1 PDLAAHA
8 EPGTA
13 AEAKPNTPLTLPP
26 APGHASTEALP
37 QELLT
42 PPCPAAEQERGAP
55 SSDITSQRTAA
66 GDMLEARSGGCSELA
81 QGCDKAEPQPAQQAG
96 DDTQG
101 QEQHGPSPA
110 AAQQSSP
117 TLQTPATAVAVL
129 REAQP
134 QVFEAQEPA
143 PERRSLASAVE
154 GAHQPAALQ
163 VPPAPLVTAAQPVTA
178 TGQSPHE
185 AVSPLTQLVAD
196 AAQPETLAQPMAEP
210 AQRPPCTLGHPWA
223 SSPGMLPAS
232 GPVVAP
238 CTSVPEPDQAL
249 SAAAAAQSPSRALPL
264 PPHTTVRC
272 TQEAAV
278 PGLPT
283 ATTQPPA
290 SALIRIAANRSAV
303 QPSSSVPALEDMAL
317 NTPVQTAPSTET
329 PIRPPHS
336 HVGAAAQGY
345 TAATTFLRSERT
357 HRRVPSV
364 SLHRP
369 YRSPLLQFRMYRLTP
384 QYTALGASN
393 PPVTS
398 PTVTHAFDGLWP
410 LCMFEVRGSCRDT
423 RCPRQHM
430 QDGTLT
436 ALDAAL
442 DMQARVAAVQAVMQG
457 VSGSTAETVNASG
470 ILTLQGED
478 IKGGSGAGLTAV
490 QRVQQQFAAAAVGT
504 AGVPLSECAVACGG
518 AGLGEKLRSRGRVAF
533 IPVDARDKRYFF
545 TQPATAPLPSSTP
558 ASGAGAIKPSEPPQG
573 PPAATSL
580 PGSPGR
586 TSLTQPG
593 PLAPLLQ
600 PGAAAEAA
608 AIASVNAAHEEQ
620 LGQQGG
626 CAGFWLQW
634 ALELLGYGAATASPV
649 EQLAAI
655 SLLQRGSQHLEQQH
669 PSPGS
674 ASLLATPPAGPPRPA
689 STAAAQL
696 LPMRLSLVARHHGP
710 GPHLDAV
717 KEEALAWLQAVG
729 DTQGGSPVRLAAA
742 YQLSL
747 ALLSMEREWPKQQA
761 ILQAGLAACLAA
773 LPPSSLTTATSPSTN
788 STSRQAEAPSA
799 THPTPSAS
807 GTIPHWAPP
816 SWPTAATD
824 QAWAPLQPPGVQAV
838 VDLALRSL
846 HLHAA
851 AGQVGAGQ
859 DWLTQLLAACAPDIQ
874 PSQGDDTGQRLVA
887 EGQGS
892 GVRESRGAAAGAA
905 SDLSSR
911 PQHPV
916 HLLGT
921 AAGPQRLSGMLAA
934 WPSAA
939 CQLWSAAACWAS
951 QGRLPPGMGLRL
963 GYALPGP
970 SLADAQQLWAELIS
984 RVVPGDA
991 APASTTL
998 PAGAPPAAEAA
1009 AGTAA
1014 GLELSWRCAGATLNA
1029 VAEAVAGAG
1038 AGAGAGTGCG
1048 LLLHS
1053 QAMGHAV
1060 AVSAAS
1066 LLLLHPSTSHLPD
1079 RPSPQA
1085 PAAAAT
1091 VAGQPPGQVVLELVS
1106 GLQQAVSGLAA
1117 QLHPAS
1123 QGTQQPGEQQQQ
1135 QQQQQQLSSP
1145 VGPPAPHPPGV
1156 QQLGAAACLP
1166 EVLSA
1171 WLGPEASA
1179 RCCRALATLPSCTS
1193 EAMGAS
1199 ARPCPT
1205 SQLQLALSL
1214 CLLLL
1219 GAHLL
1224 HHLQQPPTP
1233 APSPR
1238 PPRTQMPTAGGAKG
1252 LSGDSA
1258 AAAAAAARDV
1268 CQGQGPPSSSSR
1280 DACQLAPSDPSC
1292 LHSSCRA
1299 SAYFLLQAAV
1309 DLYLLGCVDQAGA
1322 AAQGLMLHAAAAA
1335 ANLLAAGA
1343 VGAGA
1348 GAFPPLGGWGVQH
1361 EWLWAALMA
1370 SRLHAVHE
1378 MVAAQ
1383 FEASVL
1389 PHHPQLLWHSL
1400 HGGDRQEGCVA
1411 GQSEQSASGMEWE
1424 VSEAGTDLGPA
1435 APSLRAA
1442 QPSSLHGSSQVQG
1455 QLGQLGPGGLRGPLH
1470 APAPQE
1476 PAHLRSLL
1484 LHFAFWAAGL
1494 LLSMDLEPDQAAWSE
1509 ASGAPAQTEP
1519 PSPTE
1524 PTESPGPPHPVT
1536 LHLLLNMLE
1545 VPALACHRPRV
1556 AAIAATHL
1564 AALLPHGPP
1573 RPPQGARHPPPAST
1587 HTHGLEQHQEP
1598 GSGLPPALCAGQGAA
1613 SLGFTATPAAEPG
1626 GEAPGGRV
1634 ECQGGY
1640 QPGPAASWLHPV
1652 QCSLVLCL
1660 DPGLS
1665 SLWLK
1670 GGRAAGA
1677 AGWESFVSPGQQ
1689 HQGQRQEPQEQQL
1702 LEEGQQQQGGGRQ
1715 QERPQPATAVAAQR
1729 RTLAV
1734 LQPPSWQDM
1743 GLGLEQA
1750 LGLGLRYLGHAQVQ
1764 AWVHRLA
1771 HPRSGLWG
1779 SPHLAP
1785 ALLAAARQL
1794 PAPHQPS
1801 SWPPNLGW
1809 LCWLVPLVVA
1819 ALVASGPLAAEEV
1832 MRRKGAQRWASSG
1845 SDVLGSDAGKLG
1857 RLGGKADFYPATLY
1871 LSTSKLAV
1879 AVVGNL
1885 LFATAL
1891 LLHRAVIKIFLG
1903 SLRDIEQE
1911 MIKEKLSSAVMES
1924 LLALTVFREE
1934 FGAFFVAMFS
1944 SLVFVKVLHW
1954 LVQNRVDYIEV
1965 TPTVSRL
1972 QHIRIISFM
1981 SVLLVGV
1988 VEVQTLPIR
1997 TFTAFHMLW
2006 APLKKS
2012 KACCVPLQMIDAM
2025 FLSYTVQATIA
2036 KGGHSVMLLFAFE
2049 YIIQASDVVRYF
2061 LKYAMSMVDLWLDGR
2076 WESKGTYVFYL
2087 ELVTDLLHLF
2097 VYIIFFGMV
2106 FTNYGMPL
2114 HLVRD
2119 LYSAFRNF
2127 RKRIIDFL
2135 RFRQVS
2141 ARLNRLPDASQAD
2154 LERSDGVCI
2163 ICREEMAR
2171 GGANKKLMCGHVFH
2185 LHCLRSWLERQQN
2198 CPTCRGAVFQ
2208 RRQPPATA
2216 AAPPAPPPPLEAAA
2230 APALEVQA
2238 QAAFVPPGGPAAAA
2252 PAAAGVRP
2260 GAAAAAGSG
2269 PSAQVAPG
2277 PSGQRAAGAGAGSS
2291 GTHASGGA
2299 AAAGIRVA
2307 HPHPGRT
2314 GIRVMRHGHVPGS
2327 GAGHAGAGVGAAYS
2341 VEAALEASGLTALLQ
2356 HLQQLQHQAAGS
2368 SAAPLPAGTSQT
2380 TPPLFPGFP
2389 TLGANPLGSMPGM
2402 HFPMQLPMS
2411 GGMQGFAPMPGFAP
2425 VFPTVLPPLV
2435 PGPSPTSVVEQQA
2448 AAAAAAAALAA
2459 AAAVG
2464 AYNPLGGLIMMPP
2477 AFAPHFGSMALHGIL
2492 GGGSQH
2498 PPTSAATGPSP
2509 FTNSSGLPP
2518 SSPQPAAEA
2527 VSEPATAGPGP
2538 GSAAAPVG
2546 LHGAGLGMDHKLA
2559 AAMQVVL
2566 ERQVEMLQ
2574 EQLAHI
2580 RQAAAQTSPATASAA
2595 QAGPGS
2601 QPGTAPPPGPS
2612 GQVNRTVG
2620 EAAAGSSSSSSA
2632 RLAWPPPAQTPPSPM
2647 PEIKPARPLS
2657 AAPAAHDQAHTPRT
2671 DNSSPTPPP
2680 AAAAAAAAP
2689 EASGPQHAG
2698 DHNSSANLST
2708 VTQPTGAPHPASAPA
2723 LSAQSPSPTTSPS
2736 LSNTTRHT
2744 PAPGAAADSAQV
2756 HSADSD
2762 KAVLPEGGGPEAGPS
2777 ISVAGPGVLLP
2788 GQGQLDRCQS
2798 PEDGFEYE
2806 EVRQLRLLHFLKH
2819 QQRQQQ
2825 ERQEQQQQEQQRQE
2839 QQEQEQEQQG
2849 ASGLPITSLS
2859 VSARRYDL
2867 LPDPD
2872 PTYYRFRTGFGPRTE
2887 PNRTEP
2893 NRTAGGEGMVWRVS
2907 RQHYNRERGV
2917 AVYLGAGN
2925 FSQGGWK
2932 AYVVLERYRNVVEQ
2946 PSRPITFDRPGRLV
2960 IVDEFRTSRVSLSV
2974 HARQP
2979 CELQLPH
2986 DRPRPGDW
2994 VPPAGQVNQRL
3005 VRPAWSQ
3012 RHPEYE
3018 RGLSRCHEV
3027 PPNTPPPP
3035 PAQAP
3040 LAQDS
3045 PAPALDQPPAQPPPG
3060 PVPRP
3065 QAPPWGTWLNR
3076 DTNGYLNF
3084 QNWATPIRL
3093 SCDQGALP
3101 AKGKEYPGLG
3111 YKRVRDKPPKAQK
3124 QQQQPAEAQE
3134 SPIKPHLQ
3142 PLAAA
3147 SSAGTSLEAN
3157 LKHITVTLATWDAV
3171 WEVYLDPKWARQRLR
3186 LYGAQDRALE
3196 QFFNKLEEEMAE
3208 LSMERHNHAK
3218 QLVVFFGAATIG
3230 TGGGWGADAVLRA
3243 CCKVVCR
3250 PRGPDQRR
3258 GRVVL
3263 VDEHR
3268 TSRVSSAVND
3278 KQPCEEELNK
3288 LSATRPAGWKPPA
3301 GQVEQR
3307 LPPRKPPQAPRS
3319 SQSATQPAAS
3329 EPGPSTPPPAKR
3341 SKPAAEPTKGKGK
3354 GKAAKAKPAPQPG
3367 RWLDRN
3373 CNAALNMQRIGE
3385 SRWRPLELCY
3395 WPDQGALP
3403 AKGKEYP
3410 GLGLQAEDLPSRAS
3424 EGTSARA
3431 RSQPSSFS
3439 DLLVP

>member
-1 PDLAAHA
+1 M
-8 EPGTA
+8 
-13 AEAKPNTPLTLPP
+13 
-26 APGHASTEALP
+26 P
-37 QELLT
+37 QELLD

-55 SSDITSQRTAA
+55 SSDITSQHTAA
-66 GDMLEARSGGCSELA
+66 RDMLEARSGECPELA

-110 AAQQSSP
+110 AAQPSSP
-117 TLQTPATAVAVL
+117 TLQTPATAVAAL

-134 QVFEAQEPA
+134 LVFEAQEPA
-143 PERRSLASAVE
+143 PERRSLVSAVE

-163 VPPAPLVTAAQPVTA
+163 VPPAPLVTAAQPVAA
-178 TGQSPHE
+178 TGQSSHK
-185 AVSPLTQLVAD
+185 AVSPITQLVAD

-210 AQRPPCTLGHPWA
+210 AQRPPCTLEHPWT
-223 SSPGMLPAS
+223 SSPGRLPAS

-238 CTSVPEPDQAL
+238 CTSEPEPDQAL
-249 SAAAAAQSPSRALPL
+249 PAASAAQSPSRALPL
-264 PPHTTVRC
+264 PPHTAVRC

-290 SALIRIAANRSAV
+290 RAPIRIAANRSAV
-303 QPSSSVPALEDMAL
+303 QPSSSVPALEIIAL
-317 NTPVQTAPSTET
+317 NIPVQTAPSTET
-329 PIRPPHS
+329 PIRPPIS

-533 IPVDARDKRYFF
+533 IPVDARVRCSLEGDVPSTEGGPSAPSASFTSALLAPANTALAALAAGHWPPPLLLSPTPATPDTTCSLAQQQRIGPGWGLPLAGVVWTAGTAAAGSGDAQGPGSHPNSRRSHHGAPRAAKGAMQLDKRYFF
-545 TQPATAPLPSSTP
+545 TQPAPASLPASTP

-593 PLAPLLQ
+593 PLATQLQ

-655 SLLQRGSQHLEQQH
+655 SMLQRGSQHLEQQH

-710 GPHLDAV
+710 GLHLDAV

-729 DTQGGSPVRLAAA
+729 DTQPQLDRLPQQQAAPRPPQQGQGGSPVRLAAA

-747 ALLSMEREWPKQQA
+747 ALLSVEREWPKQQA

-788 STSRQAEAPSA
+788 STSRQAEASSA

-807 GTIPHWAPP
+807 GTTPHWVPP
-816 SWPTAATD
+816 SWPTAAID
-824 QAWAPLQPPGVQAV
+824 LAWAPLQPPGVQAV

-874 PSQGDDTGQRLVA
+874 PSQGDDTGQRPVA

-892 GVRESRGAAAGAA
+892 GVRELRGAAAGAA
-905 SDLSSR
+905 SELSSG

-998 PAGAPPAAEAA
+998 PAGAPSAAEAA

-1038 AGAGAGTGCG
+1038 AGAGSGTGCG

-1060 AVSAAS
+1060 AVGAAS

-1091 VAGQPPGQVVLELVS
+1091 VAGQPAGQVVLEL
-1106 GLQQAVSGLAA
+1106 
-1117 QLHPAS
+1117 LHPAS

-1135 QQQQQQLSSP
+1135 QQQLSSP
-1145 VGPPAPHPPGV
+1145 
-1156 QQLGAAACLP
+1156 QLGAGACLP

-1193 EAMGAS
+1193 DAMGAS

-1205 SQLQLALSL
+1205 SQLQLALSV

-1258 AAAAAAARDV
+1258 AAAAATRDV

-1280 DACQLAPSDPSC
+1280 DACQLAPSDTSC
-1292 LHSSCRA
+1292 LHSSCQA

-1335 ANLLAAGA
+1335 ANPLAAGA

-1348 GAFPPLGGWGVQH
+1348 GAVSPLGGWGVQH

-1424 VSEAGTDLGPA
+1424 VSEAGTDPGPA
-1435 APSLRAA
+1435 APPLRAA

-1455 QLGQLGPGGLRGPLH
+1455 QLGQLGPGGLRDSLH

-1573 RPPQGARHPPPAST
+1573 RPPQGAPHPPPAST

-1598 GSGLPPALCAGQGAA
+1598 GPGPPPALCAGQGAA

-1634 ECQGGY
+1634 GCQGGY

-1670 GGRAAGA
+1670 GGRAAG
-1677 AGWESFVSPGQQ
+1677 WESLVSPGQQ
-1689 HQGQRQEPQEQQL
+1689 QQGQRQEPQEQQL

-1715 QERPQPATAVAAQR
+1715 QERPQPAAAVAAQR

-1743 GLGLEQA
+1743 GLGLELA

-1809 LCWLVPLVVA
+1809 LCWLVPLVAA
-1819 ALVASGPLAAEEV
+1819 ALVASGPLAAEE
-1832 MRRKGAQRWASSG
+1832 AW
-1845 SDVLGSDAGKLG
+1845 
-1857 RLGGKADFYPATLY
+1857 
-1871 LSTSKLAV
+1871 
-1879 AVVGNL
+1879 
-1885 LFATAL
+1885 
-1891 LLHRAVIKIFLG
+1891 
-1903 SLRDIEQE
+1903 
-1911 MIKEKLSSAVMES
+1911 
-1924 LLALTVFREE
+1924 
-1934 FGAFFVAMFS
+1934 
-1944 SLVFVKVLHW
+1944 
-1954 LVQNRVDYIEV
+1954 
-1965 TPTVSRL
+1965 
-1972 QHIRIISFM
+1972 
-1981 SVLLVGV
+1981 
-1988 VEVQTLPIR
+1988 
-1997 TFTAFHMLW
+1997 
-2006 APLKKS
+2006 
-2012 KACCVPLQMIDAM
+2012 C
-2025 FLSYTVQATIA
+2025 
-2036 KGGHSVMLLFAFE
+2036 
-2049 YIIQASDVVRYF
+2049 
-2061 LKYAMSMVDLWLDGR
+2061 
-2076 WESKGTYVFYL
+2076 
-2087 ELVTDLLHLF
+2087 
-2097 VYIIFFGMV
+2097 
-2106 FTNYGMPL
+2106 
-2114 HLVRD
+2114 
-2119 LYSAFRNF
+2119 
-2127 RKRIIDFL
+2127 
-2135 RFRQVS
+2135 
-2141 ARLNRLPDASQAD
+2141 
-2154 LERSDGVCI
+2154 
-2163 ICREEMAR
+2163 
-2171 GGANKKLMCGHVFH
+2171 
-2185 LHCLRSWLERQQN
+2185 
-2198 CPTCRGAVFQ
+2198 GAV
-2208 RRQPPATA
+2208 
-2216 AAPPAPPPPLEAAA
+2216 
-2230 APALEVQA
+2230 
-2238 QAAFVPPGGPAAAA
+2238 
-2252 PAAAGVRP
+2252 
-2260 GAAAAAGSG
+2260 
-2269 PSAQVAPG
+2269 
-2277 PSGQRAAGAGAGSS
+2277 
-2291 GTHASGGA
+2291 
-2299 AAAGIRVA
+2299 
-2307 HPHPGRT
+2307 
-2314 GIRVMRHGHVPGS
+2314 
-2327 GAGHAGAGVGAAYS
+2327 
-2341 VEAALEASGLTALLQ
+2341 
-2356 HLQQLQHQAAGS
+2356 
-2368 SAAPLPAGTSQT
+2368 
-2380 TPPLFPGFP
+2380 
-2389 TLGANPLGSMPGM
+2389 
-2402 HFPMQLPMS
+2402 
-2411 GGMQGFAPMPGFAP
+2411 
-2425 VFPTVLPPLV
+2425 
-2435 PGPSPTSVVEQQA
+2435 
-2448 AAAAAAAALAA
+2448 
-2459 AAAVG
+2459 
-2464 AYNPLGGLIMMPP
+2464 
-2477 AFAPHFGSMALHGIL
+2477 
-2492 GGGSQH
+2492 
-2498 PPTSAATGPSP
+2498 
-2509 FTNSSGLPP
+2509 
-2518 SSPQPAAEA
+2518 
-2527 VSEPATAGPGP
+2527 
-2538 GSAAAPVG
+2538 
-2546 LHGAGLGMDHKLA
+2546 KLA
-2559 AAMQVVL
+2559 AAL
-2566 ERQVEMLQ
+2566 
-2574 EQLAHI
+2574 
-2580 RQAAAQTSPATASAA
+2580 
-2595 QAGPGS
+2595 
-2601 QPGTAPPPGPS
+2601 
-2612 GQVNRTVG
+2612 
-2620 EAAAGSSSSSSA
+2620 SS
-2632 RLAWPPPAQTPPSPM
+2632 
-2647 PEIKPARPLS
+2647 
-2657 AAPAAHDQAHTPRT
+2657 
-2671 DNSSPTPPP
+2671 
-2680 AAAAAAAAP
+2680 AAAAELAARGLGTVHP
-2689 EASGPQHAG
+2689 C
-2698 DHNSSANLST
+2698 SSQLQQLLDSLR
-2708 VTQPTGAPHPASAPA
+2708 PTGS
-2723 LSAQSPSPTTSPS
+2723 
-2736 LSNTTRHT
+2736 R
-2744 PAPGAAADSAQV
+2744 
-2756 HSADSD
+2756 
-2762 KAVLPEGGGPEAGPS
+2762 
-2777 ISVAGPGVLLP
+2777 
-2788 GQGQLDRCQS
+2788 
-2798 PEDGFEYE
+2798 
-2806 EVRQLRLLHFLKH
+2806 
-2819 QQRQQQ
+2819 
-2825 ERQEQQQQEQQRQE
+2825 
-2839 QQEQEQEQQG
+2839 
-2849 ASGLPITSLS
+2849 
-2859 VSARRYDL
+2859 
-2867 LPDPD
+2867 
-2872 PTYYRFRTGFGPRTE
+2872 
-2887 PNRTEP
+2887 
-2893 NRTAGGEGMVWRVS
+2893 AGGAGGTRS
-2907 RQHYNRERGV
+2907 LRQ
-2917 AVYLGAGN
+2917 
-2925 FSQGGWK
+2925 
-2932 AYVVLERYRNVVEQ
+2932 
-2946 PSRPITFDRPGRLV
+2946 
-2960 IVDEFRTSRVSLSV
+2960 
-2974 HARQP
+2974 
-2979 CELQLPH
+2979 
-2986 DRPRPGDW
+2986 
-2994 VPPAGQVNQRL
+2994 
-3005 VRPAWSQ
+3005 
-3012 RHPEYE
+3012 
-3018 RGLSRCHEV
+3018 
-3027 PPNTPPPP
+3027 
-3035 PAQAP
+3035 
-3040 LAQDS
+3040 
-3045 PAPALDQPPAQPPPG
+3045 
-3060 PVPRP
+3060 
-3065 QAPPWGTWLNR
+3065 
-3076 DTNGYLNF
+3076 
-3084 QNWATPIRL
+3084 
-3093 SCDQGALP
+3093 
-3101 AKGKEYPGLG
+3101 
-3111 YKRVRDKPPKAQK
+3111 
-3124 QQQQPAEAQE
+3124 
-3134 SPIKPHLQ
+3134 
-3142 PLAAA
+3142 
-3147 SSAGTSLEAN
+3147 
-3157 LKHITVTLATWDAV
+3157 
-3171 WEVYLDPKWARQRLR
+3171 
-3186 LYGAQDRALE
+3186 
-3196 QFFNKLEEEMAE
+3196 
-3208 LSMERHNHAK
+3208 
-3218 QLVVFFGAATIG
+3218 
-3230 TGGGWGADAVLRA
+3230 
-3243 CCKVVCR
+3243 
-3250 PRGPDQRR
+3250 
-3258 GRVVL
+3258 
-3263 VDEHR
+3263 
-3268 TSRVSSAVND
+3268 
-3278 KQPCEEELNK
+3278 
-3288 LSATRPAGWKPPA
+3288 
-3301 GQVEQR
+3301 
-3307 LPPRKPPQAPRS
+3307 
-3319 SQSATQPAAS
+3319 
-3329 EPGPSTPPPAKR
+3329 
-3341 SKPAAEPTKGKGK
+3341 
-3354 GKAAKAKPAPQPG
+3354 
-3367 RWLDRN
+3367 
-3373 CNAALNMQRIGE
+3373 
-3385 SRWRPLELCY
+3385 
-3395 WPDQGALP
+3395 
-3403 AKGKEYP
+3403 
-3410 GLGLQAEDLPSRAS
+3410 
-3424 EGTSARA
+3424 
-3431 RSQPSSFS
+3431 
-3439 DLLVP
+3439 